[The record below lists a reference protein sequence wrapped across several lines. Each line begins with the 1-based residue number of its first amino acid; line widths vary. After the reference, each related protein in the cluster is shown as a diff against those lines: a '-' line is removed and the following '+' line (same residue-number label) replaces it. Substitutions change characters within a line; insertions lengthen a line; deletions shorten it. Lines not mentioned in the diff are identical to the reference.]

1 MIRQLTTCAAVS
13 ALLLSGCATRANSV
27 PPVSIAAADYRG
39 LSCEDSRGQ
48 LVIARAKVNAL
59 SRRQNTAAVAD
70 AAAVFLFLVPLGSV
84 FGADVAGELGE
95 AKGEALALERH
106 IATSC
111 SGGERVAAA
120 PETATVASASYTP
133 ATPAQP
139 AIPAKPACGMV
150 PQRDGSV
157 KLVQCR

>member
-70 AAAVFLFLVPLGSV
+70 AAAVFLFLLPLGSV

-120 PETATVASASYTP
+120 PETATVAPASY
-133 ATPAQP
+133 TPAQP